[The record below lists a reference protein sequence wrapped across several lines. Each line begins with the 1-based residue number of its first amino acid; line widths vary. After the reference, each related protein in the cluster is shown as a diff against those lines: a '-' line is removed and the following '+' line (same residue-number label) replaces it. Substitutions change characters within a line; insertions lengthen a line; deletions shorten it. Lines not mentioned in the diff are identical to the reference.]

1 MALQYTKFYY
11 IYENDLFFY
20 LKEEFL
26 NIMDDVSNNVTL
38 SKENFWL
45 ELSADYFNSVKSS
58 QSMENDIKMSLF

>member
-1 MALQYTKFYY
+1 
-11 IYENDLFFY
+11 
-20 LKEEFL
+20 
-26 NIMDDVSNNVTL
+26 MDDVSNNVTL